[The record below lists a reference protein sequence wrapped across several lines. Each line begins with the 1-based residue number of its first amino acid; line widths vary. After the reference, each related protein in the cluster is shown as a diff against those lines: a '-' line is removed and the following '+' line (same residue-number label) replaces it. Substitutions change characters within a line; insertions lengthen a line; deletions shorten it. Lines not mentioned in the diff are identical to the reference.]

1 MIVIPEIKSVIYAKM
16 EILINIKSE
25 RGFNPLSPFL
35 EIFDHYISQILYLD
49 MLDGNNML
57 NNYKNI

>member
-1 MIVIPEIKSVIYAKM
+1 M